1 MIGEI
6 CAGAGIIAL
15 LLIVIYI
22 LFLSKPYKHWKKTT
36 KDKTTIVVEAKR
48 NLEKVSVKT
57 WDFTLE
63 RKRVRK
69 GQMVEFDFPA
79 SKRPVKLIVEVGS
92 GRVETVEL

>member
-6 CAGAGIIAL
+6 CAGVGIVAL
-15 LLIVIYI
+15 LLIIIYV
-22 LFLSKPYKHWKKTT
+22 LFLSKPFKYWKKTS
-36 KDKTTIVVEAKR
+36 KDKTSVIVEAKT
-48 NLEKVSVKT
+48 NLAKVSVKT

-69 GQMVEFDFPA
+69 GQIVEFDFA
-79 SKRPVKLIVEVGS
+79 VSKRPVKLIVEVGS